1 MGKRREVSFSVSKCF
16 SAFVKISPCGKFK
29 KFRIN
34 KAILTIVIER
44 KESDNDENIS
54 RKYSVQKKSSSDLF
68 GDWYLA
74 VVLN

>member
-1 MGKRREVSFSVSKCF
+1 MSF
-16 SAFVKISPCGKFK
+16 SAFVKIFPCGKFK
-29 KFRIN
+29 KFKTN

-44 KESDNDENIS
+44 KESDNNENIP
-54 RKYSVQKKSSSDLF
+54 RKYFSPKKKKSSRNLF